1 MNLSQ
6 SIKGTVLIAL
16 GALLILLGL
25 FNFNQDEALSGQSSV
40 NSASCTVVSST
51 TVGIGHQKSVEIVA
65 SASNNAYVIISQ
77 PIFATNTVAIG
88 IGGTASLTTSGIK
101 LAPGTASTS
110 PERFVLGLNSDF
122 PFTGSVEAIT
132 NAGSTTIGVTV
143 CRY

>member
-6 SIKGTVLIAL
+6 SIKGTALIAL
-16 GALLILLGL
+16 GAILILLGL

-40 NSASCTVVSST
+40 NSTACTVVSST

-88 IGGTASLTTSGIK
+88 IGGTANLTTSGIK